1 MYFITKE
8 LLCRGYFPKELP
20 HPFNSLQL
28 VNINNQSVYS
38 QINAINKSSLPLL
51 VTLPKINYSRR
62 ELNIPNPL
70 AFIKLANEI
79 DNSFPQIYRHIYNS
93 QLSKSIPIHH
103 NNGRAFVPKYWH
115 GKLIDFRAEIYSKSR
130 FILNTDIQKF
140 YPSVYTHSIPWALH
154 TKQVAKNHINDLTY
168 LGNRLDKLVRQGQD
182 NQTLGIPI
190 GPDTSLFIA
199 EVLLSSIDQEINSQ
213 FQNVIG
219 FRFVDDYCFG
229 FRNYKDMEELLS
241 YLQILLRDYELG
253 INYDKTDLLETPI
266 PLNSEWVHKIK
277 DIDFR
282 TTHYGF
288 RNDLIHLSDLLIS
301 LSKEYPNDSILKFG
315 LSILARQDCKES
327 NWGLYQALLNE
338 MMKGEPSLIPQAFN
352 HYIKYYNHGYK
363 IELGNLAD
371 TLCEIIE
378 WQSTMGNYFEVS
390 YCLWFFIY
398 FHIPIPNKTT
408 DIISKLENSLVALL
422 SLDAESKKLLTNLDK
437 TIWQKIIDGPDELY
451 KKNWLLAYE
460 AVKKGWLVP
469 STTNHIANDNFFGI
483 LLNNDVEFY
492 NSDDILGKL
501 KPILTSGSNP
511 NTPQISLLSQTLS
524 E

>member
-1 MYFITKE
+1 MAFKTKE
-8 LLCRGYFPKELP
+8 LMCRGYFPKELP
-20 HPFNSLQL
+20 HPFNSLKL
-28 VNINNQSVYS
+28 VNINNRSIYN
-38 QINAINKSSLPLL
+38 QINLINNSSISLPISI
-51 VTLPKINYSRR
+51 PKIKYSRR

-70 AFIKLANEI
+70 AFIKLAMEI
-79 DNSFPQIYRHIYNS
+79 DKSFSQIYTHIHKS
-93 QLSKSIPIHH
+93 KLSKSIPIHYS
-103 NNGRAFVPKYWH
+103 NGRAFGPKYWH

-154 TKQVAKNHINDLTY
+154 TKKVAKNHRNNLSY
-168 LGNRLDKLVRQGQD
+168 VGNRLDKLVRQGQD

-190 GPDTSLFIA
+190 GPDTSLFLA

-229 FRNYKDMEELLS
+229 FKNYKDMEEVLS

-253 INYDKTDLLETPI
+253 INYEKTDLLETPI

-288 RNDLIHLSDLLIS
+288 RNDLIHLSDLFIS
-301 LSKEYPNDSILKFG
+301 LSKKYPNDSISKFG
-315 LSILARQDCKES
+315 LSILARQECSLS
-327 NWGLYQALLNE
+327 NWPLYQALLNE
-338 MMKGEPSLIPQAFN
+338 MMKGEPSLIFQVFN
-352 HYIKYYNHGYK
+352 HYLKYYNLGYN
-363 IELGNLAD
+363 INLNSLSD

-398 FHIPIPNKTT
+398 FNISIPSNTT
-408 DIISKLENSLVALL
+408 QLISRLENSLVALL
-422 SLDAESKKLLTNLDK
+422 ALDAESKNILSNLDK
-437 TIWQKIIDGPDELY
+437 SNWQKIVDDPDELY
-451 KKNWLLAYE
+451 NKNWLLAYE
-460 AVKKGWLVP
+460 AVRKGWLLP
-469 STTNHIANDNFFGI
+469 STKNHARNDQFFKI
-483 LLNNDVEFY
+483 LFNNNVEFY
-492 NSDDILGKL
+492 NSNQILGRL

-511 NTPQISLLSQTLS
+511 ATPQISLI
-524 E
+524 